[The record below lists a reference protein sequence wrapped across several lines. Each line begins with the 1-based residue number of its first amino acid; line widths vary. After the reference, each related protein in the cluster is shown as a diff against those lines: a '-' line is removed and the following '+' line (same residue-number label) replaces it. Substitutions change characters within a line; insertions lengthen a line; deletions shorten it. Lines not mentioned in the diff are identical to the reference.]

1 MNARRILYSLVA
13 LAGVLLIVCTIQAVH
28 LRQVLD
34 DTNELTHSYMAL
46 DRWLSLVAQPVRDL
60 RALAMQGQAV
70 IEHLPATLAES
81 RQASSPLAGFLND
94 PEVSEHSIQAAYA
107 LQEVLVEDLFY
118 CHQMQRHYSFLLS
131 LMQFLLVMVTLAIA
145 VTSYF
150 MGHRAQDYRLAPFPE
165 ANPNPV
171 FGLNLHGDIIYFNKA
186 VERAIAN
193 HPDGKP
199 QTLLPHDYRQ
209 RLDTL
214 KVTGRLQD
222 EWIHSLRNRTFQYRV
237 QIIPGMERVHVY
249 SEDIT
254 EKESIRARNAFIAYH
269 DPVCLLANRQRL
281 ELIIDELHDPNLLLT
296 LAISNLQ
303 GLSKVLST
311 QGLDIADHFARE
323 YSIRLRNAYQS
334 VSGEA
339 ERQPIVFRM
348 DTNLFGCLYFQ
359 TLTDQMHE
367 ALGLAL
373 NETVAQPFFHGK
385 REFFLQSAAESSR
398 LQYQRYDERIEKA
411 VQAEHKLEQAL
422 RYAVRLNEL
431 VMLYQPQQDLKTGRL
446 SGFEALMRWY
456 HDGVMEAPLSFIPL
470 AEKTGLIHSMGNWA
484 LRQVLKQ
491 RLDWQQLAALKT
503 AIVAVNISAH
513 EFARRDFI
521 RDVETALRDCGDYA
535 ECIQIEITESVLIQD
550 ECVAIDKMHR
560 LKELGFSLAIDD
572 FGTGYSSFSYLSR
585 LPVDQL
591 KIDQSFIANMANGP
605 RDEAMVSA
613 MIQVAHELGIKVVAE
628 GVETEQQRQ
637 ALIALGCDMIQ
648 GYWYGKPMS
657 VTDATLFSSG

>member
-385 REFFLQSAAESSR
+385 REFFC
-398 LQYQRYDERIEKA
+398 
-411 VQAEHKLEQAL
+411 
-422 RYAVRLNEL
+422 YAVRLNEL

>member
-1 MNARRILYSLVA
+1 MRTTGVA
-13 LAGVLLIVCTIQAVH
+13 C
-28 LRQVLD
+28 
-34 DTNELTHSYMAL
+34 EPS
-46 DRWLSLVAQPVRDL
+46 
-60 RALAMQGQAV
+60 
-70 IEHLPATLAES
+70 
-81 RQASSPLAGFLND
+81 
-94 PEVSEHSIQAAYA
+94 
-107 LQEVLVEDLFY
+107 
-118 CHQMQRHYSFLLS
+118 
-131 LMQFLLVMVTLAIA
+131 
-145 VTSYF
+145 
-150 MGHRAQDYRLAPFPE
+150 
-165 ANPNPV
+165 
-171 FGLNLHGDIIYFNKA
+171 
-186 VERAIAN
+186 
-193 HPDGKP
+193 
-199 QTLLPHDYRQ
+199 
-209 RLDTL
+209 
-214 KVTGRLQD
+214 
-222 EWIHSLRNRTFQYRV
+222 
-237 QIIPGMERVHVY
+237 
-249 SEDIT
+249 
-254 EKESIRARNAFIAYH
+254 
-269 DPVCLLANRQRL
+269 
-281 ELIIDELHDPNLLLT
+281 
-296 LAISNLQ
+296 
-303 GLSKVLST
+303 
-311 QGLDIADHFARE
+311 
-323 YSIRLRNAYQS
+323 S
-334 VSGEA
+334 VSA
-339 ERQPIVFRM
+339 RQMIQRA
-348 DTNLFGCLYFQ
+348 NS
-359 TLTDQMHE
+359 
-367 ALGLAL
+367 A
-373 NETVAQPFFHGK
+373 
-385 REFFLQSAAESSR
+385 LQSAAESSR